1 MSVSLAYLER
11 CPAVTGF
18 PVAGL
23 EKVVLLGEVAREI
36 GAHPLLSRVLLLK
49 GGTALNLAFG
59 PPTRLSVDLDFNYV
73 GELVRERMLVERP
86 RVERALDD
94 LARRAGYRVQRSGT
108 AFAGRKSFLH
118 YRSVLGHEDRIE
130 VDVNFLLRLPLEP
143 PVIGE
148 LWQPGALDRP
158 RLALVSNT
166 ELIIGKVCALLDRCA
181 ARDVWD
187 VAHLPNALA
196 DALVGERFRRLLVVL
211 LGTLVHPPD
220 AYSEAR
226 LVARITLREVETQL
240 KPMLVS
246 GLAVES
252 ERLVRSAWAR
262 IAQFLEATDV
272 ERAYFDALSRG

>member
-11 CPAVTGF
+11 CAAVTGF
-18 PVAGL
+18 PVSGL
-23 EKVVLLGEVAREI
+23 EKVVRLGEVAREI

-73 GELVRERMLVERP
+73 GELERERMLVERS

-94 LARRAGYRVQRSGT
+94 LASRAGYRVQRSGV

-148 LWQPGALDRP
+148 LW
-158 RLALVSNT
+158 
-166 ELIIGKVCALLDRCA
+166 
-181 ARDVWD
+181 
-187 VAHLPNALA
+187 
-196 DALVGERFRRLLVVL
+196 
-211 LGTLVHPPD
+211 
-220 AYSEAR
+220 
-226 LVARITLREVETQL
+226 
-240 KPMLVS
+240 
-246 GLAVES
+246 
-252 ERLVRSAWAR
+252 
-262 IAQFLEATDV
+262 
-272 ERAYFDALSRG
+272 